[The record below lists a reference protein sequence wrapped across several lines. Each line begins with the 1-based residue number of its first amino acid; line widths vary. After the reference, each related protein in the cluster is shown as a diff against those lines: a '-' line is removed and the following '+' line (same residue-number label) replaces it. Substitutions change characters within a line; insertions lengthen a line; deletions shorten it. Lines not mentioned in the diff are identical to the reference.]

1 MKTRHF
7 IKQID
12 RRLIEQAI
20 ADAENR
26 TSGEIRVIVHHKPVE
41 DAVAS
46 AQAEFLRR
54 GMQKTAQRN
63 AVLIFVAPVSQ
74 KFAVI
79 GDQAVHEKCGDSFW
93 QELAAAMTGHFK
105 AGGFTAGLR
114 HGVER
119 AGTLLA
125 EHFPRRP
132 DDVDELPNKVIEE

>member
-12 RRLIEQAI
+12 RRLVEAAI
-20 ADAENR
+20 QEAESR
-26 TSGEIRVIVHHKPVE
+26 TSGEIRVLVHHQPVE
-41 DAVAS
+41 DAMAA
-46 AQAEFLRR
+46 AQQEFLRL

-63 AVLIFVAPVSQ
+63 AVLILVAPVSQ

-79 GDQAVHEKCGDSFW
+79 GDTGVHEKCGDAFW

-105 AGGFTAGLR
+105 QGQFTAGLQ
-114 HGVER
+114 HGIAR
-119 AGTLLA
+119 AGALLA

-132 DDVDELPNKVIEE
+132 DDVDELPNQVIEQ